1 MEPWQKSLH
10 AALTDPAVIADRFGL
25 DAAATATT
33 AEHFPVRLPGQ
44 LVEAIA
50 AADSPLG
57 RQFLPHPAEL
67 TADGLDADPL
77 AEARRAPLPAL
88 VHRYP
93 NRVLLLAANS
103 CAAYCRFCTRKRR
116 VGRRDDNIPFGAV
129 LDAIVYIAEH
139 PEIDEVIL
147 SGGDPLTLS
156 DGLLKELLERL
167 RAIKHVKLLRLAT
180 RMPAVLPE
188 RITPRLVELLGH
200 YQPLFVTTHFN
211 HPDELTAEATQACR
225 LLADAGIPLA
235 NQTVLLKGVND
246 DLDTLA
252 ALCTGLL
259 HRRIRPYYLHQL
271 DAVHGTGHFRVPV
284 EAGIALIAGLRRK
297 ISGLAIPHY
306 IIDTPGGHGK
316 VALTPEVIVEQG
328 ETLRL
333 RTADGQVVSFPNRA

>member
-1 MEPWQKSLH
+1 MEPWQKNLH
-10 AALTDPAVIADRFGL
+10 TALSDPSALAARFGL
-25 DAAATATT
+25 DAAATAATV
-33 AEHFPVRLPGQ
+33 EYFPARLPEQ
-44 LVEAIA
+44 LAKAIVA
-50 AADSPLG
+50 AESPLG
-57 RQFLPHPAEL
+57 RQFLPHPFEL
-67 TADGLDADPL
+67 ADDGLGADPL
-77 AEARRAPLPAL
+77 DEIRRAPLPAL

-129 LDAIVYIAEH
+129 LDAIAYIGEH
-139 PEIDEVIL
+139 PEIDEVVL

-156 DGLLKELLERL
+156 DGLLKELLDRL
-167 RAIKHVKLLRLAT
+167 RAIGHVKLLRLAT

-188 RITPRLVELLGH
+188 RITPQLAALLGR

-211 HPDELTAEATQACR
+211 HPDELTAEATEACR

-252 ALCTGLL
+252 ELCTSLL

-284 EAGIALIAGLRRK
+284 ETGISLVAGLRQR

-328 ETLRL
+328 EILRL
-333 RTADGQVVSFPNRA
+333 RTADGRIVDFPNRA

>member
-1 MEPWQKSLH
+1 MDPWQKNLH
-10 AALTDPAVIADRFGL
+10 AALTDPAVIAARFSL
-25 DAAATATT
+25 DAAATAAT
-33 AEHFPVRLPGQ
+33 AACFPARLPTQ
-44 LVEAIA
+44 LAAAIA
-50 AADSPLG
+50 TADSPLG

-67 TADGLDADPL
+67 LDDGLDADPL
-77 AEARRAPLPAL
+77 DETRRAPLPAL

-129 LDAIVYIAEH
+129 LDAIAYIAGH

-147 SGGDPLTLS
+147 SGGDPLTLA
-156 DGLLKELLERL
+156 DGLLKELLDRL
-167 RAIKHVKLLRLAT
+167 RAIEHVKLLRLAT

-188 RITPRLVELLGH
+188 RVTPQLATLLGR

-235 NQTVLLKGVND
+235 NQTVLLKGIND

-271 DAVHGTGHFRVPV
+271 DAVHGTDHFRVPV
-284 EAGIALIAGLRRK
+284 ETGIALVAGLRQR

-328 ETLRL
+328 ETLQL
-333 RTADGQVVSFPNRA
+333 RTANGRVVAFPNRA